1 LVPAVPER
9 QFRKSL
15 KAGQRKWNK
24 LVPGVV
30 SAEEPGHGVVSAG
43 EPVSDEV
50 AEKVQDVE
58 PGPDE
63 AHTLVPDQ
71 AVAEAADQTDRCSCQ
86 L

>member
-1 LVPAVPER
+1 MPER

-30 SAEEPGHGVVSAG
+30 LAEDQGHDVASAWEPAA
-43 EPVSDEV
+43 DEV
-50 AEKVQDVE
+50 AEKVQAEE

-71 AVAEAADQTDRCSCQ
+71 AVAEAADQTDPCSCQ
-86 L
+86 R